1 MRDKIV
7 ACETC
12 GLVQEAPELPP
23 KSVAV
28 CARCGFKLFHRR
40 PNARWQTFALALAA
54 AILYLPSNMY
64 PLVSGAYMGNHMRL
78 RVLDGI
84 HDLFKQR
91 QYFIACL
98 VFCTSV
104 LTPALK
110 IIGLLFLSG
119 TLHWQRWK
127 QARTW
132 VYKVIRIIDPWN
144 MLEVYLLAIGV
155 GMVELGQIAALKP
168 GPGIFS
174 FAAVVVLTLL
184 ATLSFD
190 PRLLWDSPEERKEYA
205 QTHGRLET
213 I

>member
-1 MRDKIV
+1 MEQVV
-7 ACETC
+7 ACDTC
-12 GLVQEAPELPP
+12 GLVQTASDLPP

-28 CARCGFKLFHRR
+28 CARCGFKLAQRR
-40 PNARWQTFALALAA
+40 PNSRWQTFALALAA
-54 AILYLPSNMY
+54 AILYLPANMY

-110 IIGLLFLSG
+110 IVGLLFLSG
-119 TLHWQRWK
+119 TLPWQKWK

-132 VYKVIRIIDPWN
+132 VYKVIRVIDPWN

-155 GMVELGQIAALKP
+155 GMVELGEIAALKP

-190 PRLLWDSPEERKEYA
+190 PRLLWDSPEEKRRYEQVDGK
-205 QTHGRLET
+205 LET
-213 I
+213 A